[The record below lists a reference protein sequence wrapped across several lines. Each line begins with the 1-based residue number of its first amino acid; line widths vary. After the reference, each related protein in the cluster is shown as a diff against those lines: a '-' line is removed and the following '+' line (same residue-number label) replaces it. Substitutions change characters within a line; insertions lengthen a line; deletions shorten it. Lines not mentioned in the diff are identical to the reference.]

1 MPELIADALV
11 LTFTYGVSLRQ
22 WQESGMLGREW
33 ALYRE
38 LLPYYRK
45 LVLLT
50 YGRADDAEI
59 LSSVLR
65 KDSDRTKIF
74 LICNHQNLQ
83 PIQYVASLPARAQS
97 EVAGCK
103 TVVIK
108 TNQMSGGDVAV
119 RITDGLRKHGK
130 TTALIARG
138 GYLWTRFVAHEHGP
152 HSQPA
157 IDAAARERTL
167 CTAADAV
174 IGTTDEM
181 IEDLAWRYGL
191 DPGRTAVI
199 PNYVLTD
206 QNPVDAAAREKGY
219 LLYAG
224 QLIPRKRVSLLIDAM
239 GLIPPQDR
247 ANIRLEIIGDGT
259 ERTNLETQAKRLDVP
274 VTFQSRISHEQLLEK
289 MRRCSIYTQA
299 SELEGHPKTILEA
312 MATGAPVIAAD
323 APGMD
328 VIQHGLN
335 GLRLEADPRL
345 FAHAFTELLADED
358 WRHAL
363 GTAAANATRT
373 AFALPAILQQEVTAH
388 RRAFE
393 LAKRHKAKAAA

>member
-22 WQESGMLGREW
+22 WAESGMLAREW

-45 LVLLT
+45 IVLLT
-50 YGRADDAEI
+50 YGRADDAEV
-59 LSSVLR
+59 LSTVLR
-65 KDSDRTKIF
+65 RDVDRPKIF

-83 PIQYVASLPARAQS
+83 PIQYVASLTHRAQS
-97 EVAGCK
+97 ELAGCSK
-103 TVVIK
+103 VVIK

-119 RITDGLRKHGK
+119 RITDALRKHGK

-174 IGTTDEM
+174 VGTTDEM
-181 IEDLAWRYGL
+181 VADLAWRYGL
-191 DPGRTAVI
+191 DPKRTHVI

-206 QNPVDAAAREKGY
+206 QPPADASAREKGF

-224 QLIPRKRVSLLIDAM
+224 QLIPRKRVALLIDAM
-239 GLIPPQDR
+239 GMIPREDR
-247 ANIRLEIIGDGT
+247 ANLRLEIIGDGP
-259 ERTNLETQAKRLDVP
+259 ERQTLEEKAKNLDVP
-274 VTFQSRISHEQLLEK
+274 VTFQSRVPHEQLLEK

-312 MATGAPVIAAD
+312 MAAGTPVVAAD

-345 FAHAFTELLADED
+345 FAHAFTELMADED
-358 WRHAL
+358 WRHAI
-363 GTAAANATRT
+363 GTAAANATRS
-373 AFALPAILQQEVTAH
+373 AFALQAILQQEVTAH
-388 RRAFE
+388 RRA
-393 LAKRHKAKAAA
+393 LDSAKRVKPKAAA